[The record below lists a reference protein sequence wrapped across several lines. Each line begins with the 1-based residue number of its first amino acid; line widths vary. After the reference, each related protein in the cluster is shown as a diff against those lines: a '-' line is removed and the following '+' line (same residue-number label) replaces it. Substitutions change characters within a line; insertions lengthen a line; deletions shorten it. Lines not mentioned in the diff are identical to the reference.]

1 MKKTLLSIILTT
13 PFLAFSQSI
22 TGKITRS
29 GKQVSYVEII
39 AVKNQLKQ
47 TAISDEKGNFAL
59 KLPENGVYQ
68 IVCILDG
75 IEVSKDDI
83 TVNGI
88 TELDVA
94 LENKPAKEIEGVVVT
109 AKKKLIERKADR
121 LVFNI
126 ANSVASQ
133 GMDGIEALNNTPQIK
148 VDENAGISMVGKS
161 GIAVMINDRMLNLT
175 GTELINYLK
184 GLRSENIE
192 KIEVITAPPSKYE
205 AQGNSGLIN
214 IVLKRNQNMGWN
226 GNLTTSLLQTTYAG
240 FSNSATVNYQGE
252 KLRSSLKLR
261 QYDNQKH
268 SYENYKIAGSD
279 GMASSDDRR
288 DFWNGGGLNYSLDYE
303 LNKRSSVGL
312 VYDYGLGN
320 SGMDITNTSDY
331 FQNENYTNSLFTY
344 AEHRTKNKNN
354 TISAYYDLKFGNRD
368 NKLSI
373 TGNYFSNT
381 PESNIDFTTND
392 NSGNSFI
399 VKTPSELNY
408 KIYSGQADLMLPFE
422 FAKTEAGIKF
432 TSFDNNSDIK
442 YQNLINGT
450 YIIDPLRTNLFN
462 YKEKNY
468 AAYMSLEKE
477 LAERWTL
484 KAGLRYEY
492 STVSGAS
499 ASTGQNT
506 ENSYGKLFPTVYL
519 SYKADDNNTFNINYS
534 KRINRPGFR
543 AINPFRWYTN
553 INSYYSG
560 NPALNPSINHNFELS
575 YLYKGK
581 FSASA
586 YFQRELDAFSQI
598 VVLDGENKTS
608 NFYNFFN
615 KNSTGI
621 SLSFSDTLFNF
632 WEVNYSGDFSHMQTQ
647 VFATDAAS
655 RKGNST
661 TFNLQNSFAL
671 KKDKTIQFFMNY
683 WFRLPSN
690 MGNVYSYF
698 VGNFTSGVK
707 VNLMNKDLQ
716 MNVYVSDIFRQAKS
730 HGEIYYQN
738 SVHAFNNYYD
748 GQNLTVSLTYNFGN
762 KKVKAQDRTV
772 KFEEKNRAN

>member
-1 MKKTLLSIILTT
+1 MKKTLLSIILVT
-13 PFLAFSQSI
+13 PFLALSQSI

-29 GKQVSYVEII
+29 GKQVSHVEIV
-39 AVKNQLKQ
+39 AVKDHFKQ
-47 TAISDEKGNFAL
+47 ITISDDQGNFAL

-68 IVCILDG
+68 ILCILDG
-75 IEVSKDDI
+75 IEVSKEDI
-83 TVNGI
+83 AVKGSTKHD
-88 TELDVA
+88 LA
-94 LENKPAKEIEGVVVT
+94 FENKPLKEIQGVVVK

-133 GMDGIEALNNTPQIK
+133 GMDGIEALNNTPQIR

-161 GIAVMINDRMLNLT
+161 GIAVMINDRMLNLS

-214 IVLKRNQNMGWN
+214 IVLKKNQNLGWN
-226 GNLTTSLLQTTYAG
+226 GSLTTSLFQTTYAG

-261 QYDNQKH
+261 HYDSQKH
-268 SYENYKIAGSD
+268 SYENYKISGSD

-288 DFWNGGGLNYSLDYE
+288 DFWKGGGLNYILDYE
-303 LNKRSSVGL
+303 LNKRSRLGM
-312 VYDYGLGN
+312 VYDQGSGN

-331 FQNENYTNSLFTY
+331 FQSGNYTNTLATY
-344 AEHRTKNKNN
+344 AEHRTKNRNS
-354 TISAYYDLKFGNRD
+354 TVSAYYDLKFGKRD
-368 NKLSI
+368 NKLSV

-381 PESNIDFTTND
+381 PSSNIDFTTIR
-392 NSGNSFI
+392 NSGNSSV

-408 KIYSGQADLMLPFE
+408 RIYSGQADLTLPFE
-422 FAKTEAGIKF
+422 FAKSEAGVKF
-432 TSFDNNSDIK
+432 TTFDNDSDIR
-442 YQNLINGT
+442 YQDLINGSYVT
-450 YIIDPLRTNLFN
+450 DPLRSDLFN

-468 AAYMSLEKE
+468 AAYVSLERQ

-484 KAGLRYEY
+484 KAGFRYEY
-492 STVSGAS
+492 STVSGES

-506 ENSYGKLFPTVYL
+506 ENFYGKFFPTAYL

-543 AINPFRWYTN
+543 GINPFRWYTN

-575 YLYKGK
+575 YLFKGK
-581 FSASA
+581 FSVSA

-598 VVLDGENKTS
+598 VILEGENKTS

-621 SLSFSDTLFNF
+621 SLSYSDTLFNF
-632 WEVNYSGDFSHMQTQ
+632 WEVNYSGDLSHMETE
-647 VFATDAAS
+647 VYATDAAS
-655 RKGNST
+655 RKGSST
-661 TFNLQNSFAL
+661 TFNLQNGFAL
-671 KKDKTIQFFMNY
+671 KKDKTIQFFINY

-690 MGNVYSYF
+690 IGNVYSYF
-698 VGNFTSGVK
+698 VGNLTSGVK
-707 VNLMNKDLQ
+707 LNLMKKDLQ
-716 MNVYVSDIFRQAKS
+716 MNVYVSDIFGQAKS

-738 SVHAFNNYYD
+738 SIHSFNNYYD
-748 GQNLTVSLTYNFGN
+748 GQSLTVSMTYNFGN
-762 KKVKAQDRTV
+762 KKIKAQDRNIR
-772 KFEEKNRAN
+772 FEEKSRAN

>member
-1 MKKTLLSIILTT
+1 MKKTLLSVILIT

-29 GKQVSYVEII
+29 GNEVSYAEII
-39 AVKNQLKQ
+39 ASKNQIKQ
-47 TAISDEKGNFAL
+47 TIISDEKGNFTL
-59 KLPENGVYQ
+59 KLPENGIYQ

-75 IEVSKDDI
+75 IEVLKDDI
-83 TVNGI
+83 TVNG
-88 TELDVA
+88 TTKHDFAVEK
-94 LENKPAKEIEGVVVT
+94 KPAKEIEGVVVT

-133 GMDGIEALNNTPQIK
+133 GIDGIEALNNTPQIR
-148 VDENAGISMVGKS
+148 VDENTGISMVGKS

-214 IVLKRNQNMGWN
+214 IVLKKNQDLGWS
-226 GNLTTSLLQTTYAG
+226 GNLTTSLFQTTYAG

-261 QYDNQKH
+261 QYDSQKH
-268 SYENYKIAGSD
+268 SYENYKITGVD
-279 GMASSDDRR
+279 GMASSDNRR
-288 DFWNGGGLNYSLDYE
+288 DFWNGGGINYSIDYE
-303 LNKRSSVGL
+303 LNKKSSLGL
-312 VYDYGLGN
+312 VYDYGMGN

-331 FQNENYTNSLFTY
+331 FQKGNYTNTLSTY

-354 TISAYYDLKFGNRD
+354 TISAYYDLKFGKRD

-381 PESNIDFTTND
+381 PESNIDFTTVD
-392 NSGNSFI
+392 NSGNAFI
-399 VKTPSELNY
+399 VKTPSELDY
-408 KIYSGQADLMLPFE
+408 KIYSGQADLTLPFE

-432 TSFDNNSDIK
+432 TTFDNNSDIR

-450 YIIDPLRTNLFN
+450 YITDPLRSNLFK

-468 AAYMSLEKE
+468 AGYMSMEKQLTE
-477 LAERWTL
+477 KWTV

-492 STVSGAS
+492 STINGIS
-499 ASTGQNT
+499 ASTGQQT
-506 ENSYGKLFPTVYL
+506 ETSYGKLFPTFYL
-519 SYKADDNNTFNINYS
+519 SYKADDDNTFNINYS

-560 NPALNPSINHNFELS
+560 NPALNPSINHNFEFS

-586 YFQRELDAFSQI
+586 YFQRELDAFSQL

-621 SLSFSDTLFNF
+621 SVSFSDTLFSF
-632 WEVNYSGDFSHMQTQ
+632 WELNYSGDFSYMETQ

-698 VGNFTSGVK
+698 VGNLTSGVK
-707 VNLMNKDLQ
+707 LNMMNKDLQ

-738 SVHAFNNYYD
+738 SVHSFNNYYD
-748 GQNLTVSLTYNFGN
+748 GRNLIVSLTYSFGN
-762 KKVKAQDRTV
+762 KKVKAQDRNV

>member
-1 MKKTLLSIILTT
+1 MKKTLLSIILIT

-22 TGKITRS
+22 TGKIIRS
-29 GKQVSYVEII
+29 GKQVSYVEVV
-39 AVKNQLKQ
+39 AVKDHFKQ
-47 TAISDEKGNFAL
+47 TTISDEQGNFAL

-68 IVCILDG
+68 IVCIFDG
-75 IEVSKDDI
+75 IEVSKEDI
-83 TVNGI
+83 TVNGS
-88 TELDVA
+88 TKHDLA
-94 LENKPAKEIEGVVVT
+94 FENKPLKEIEGVVVT
-109 AKKKLIERKADR
+109 AKKRLIERKADR

-133 GMDGIEALNNTPQIK
+133 GMDGIEALNNTPQIR

-161 GIAVMINDRMLNLT
+161 AVAVMINDRMLNLT
-175 GTELINYLK
+175 GTELINYIK

-214 IVLKRNQNMGWN
+214 IVLKKNQNLGWN
-226 GNLTTSLLQTTYAG
+226 GSLTTSLFQTTYAG
-240 FSNSATVNYQGE
+240 VSNSATVNYQGE

-261 QYDNQKH
+261 QYDSQKH
-268 SYENYKIAGSD
+268 SYENYKISGSD

-288 DFWNGGGLNYSLDYE
+288 DFWRGGGLNYSLDYE

-312 VYDYGLGN
+312 VYDQGSGN

-331 FQNENYTNSLFTY
+331 FQSGSYTNTLSTY
-344 AEHRTKNKNN
+344 AEHRTKNRNS
-354 TISAYYDLKFGNRD
+354 TISAYYDLKFGKRD
-368 NKLSI
+368 NKLSV

-381 PESNIDFTTND
+381 PSSNIDFTTIG
-392 NSGNSFI
+392 NSGNSSV

-408 KIYSGQADLMLPFE
+408 RIYSGQADLTLPFE
-422 FAKTEAGIKF
+422 FAKSEAGVKF
-432 TSFDNNSDIK
+432 TTFDNNSDIR
-442 YQNLINGT
+442 YQDLNNGSYLT
-450 YIIDPLRTNLFN
+450 DPLRSDLFN

-468 AAYMSLEKE
+468 AAYISLERQ

-484 KAGLRYEY
+484 KAGFRYEY
-492 STVSGAS
+492 STVSGES

-506 ENSYGKLFPTVYL
+506 EKSYGNFFPTAYL
-519 SYKADDNNTFNINYS
+519 SYKVDDNNTFNINYS

-575 YLYKGK
+575 YLYRGK
-581 FSASA
+581 FSVSA

-615 KNSTGI
+615 KNSAGI
-621 SLSFSDTLFNF
+621 SLSYSDTLFNF
-632 WEVNYSGDFSHMQTQ
+632 WEVNYSGDLSHMETE
-647 VFATDAAS
+647 VYATDAAS
-655 RKGNST
+655 RKGSST

-671 KKDKTIQFFMNY
+671 KKDKTIQFFINY

-690 MGNVYSYF
+690 IGNVYSYF
-698 VGNFTSGVK
+698 VGNLTSGVK
-707 VNLMNKDLQ
+707 LNLMNKDLQ
-716 MNVYVSDIFRQAKS
+716 MNVFVSDIFRQAKS

-738 SVHAFNNYYD
+738 SIHSFNNYYD
-748 GQNLTVSLTYNFGN
+748 GQSLTVSLTYNFGN
-762 KKVKAQDRTV
+762 KKIKAQDRNMR
-772 KFEEKNRAN
+772 FEEKNRAN

>member
-1 MKKTLLSIILTT
+1 MKKTLLSIILVT
-13 PFLAFSQSI
+13 PFLALSQSI

-29 GKQVSYVEII
+29 GKQVSYVEIV
-39 AVKNQLKQ
+39 AVKDKLKQ
-47 TAISDEKGNFAL
+47 TTISDDQGDYAL
-59 KLPENGVYQ
+59 KLPENGIYQ
-68 IVCILDG
+68 VVCIVDG
-75 IEVSKDDI
+75 IEVSKDDV
-83 TVNGI
+83 TVNGSV
-88 TELDVA
+88 EHDLS
-94 LENKPAKEIEGVVVT
+94 LESKPAREIDGVVVT
-109 AKKKLIERKADR
+109 AKKRLIERKADR
-121 LVFNI
+121 LVFNV

-133 GMDGIEALNNTPQIK
+133 GMDGIEALNSTPQIR

-161 GIAVMINDRMLNLT
+161 AVAVMINDRMLNLT

-192 KIEVITAPPSKYE
+192 KIEVITAPPSRYE

-214 IVLKRNQNMGWN
+214 IVLKKNQNMGWN
-226 GNLTTSLLQTTYAG
+226 GSLTTSLFQTTYAG
-240 FSNSATVNYQGE
+240 FSNSATVNYQGG

-261 QYDNQKH
+261 QYDSQKH
-268 SYENYKIAGSD
+268 SYENYKIIGSD

-288 DFWNGGGLNYSLDYE
+288 DFWSGGGLNYSLDYE

-312 VYDYGLGN
+312 VYDQGLGN

-331 FQNENYTNSLFTY
+331 FDSESYTNTLSTY
-344 AEHRTKNKNN
+344 AEHRTKNKNS
-354 TISAYYDLKFGNRD
+354 TISAYYDLKFGKRD
-368 NKLSI
+368 NKLSV

-381 PESNIDFTTND
+381 PSSNIDFTTIG
-392 NSGNSFI
+392 NSGNSSV

-408 KIYSGQADLMLPFE
+408 RIYSGQADLTLPFGS
-422 FAKTEAGIKF
+422 ARTEAGVKF
-432 TSFDNNSDIK
+432 TTFDNNSDIR
-442 YQNLINGT
+442 YQDLINGT
-450 YIIDPLRTNLFN
+450 YVTDPLRSDLFN

-468 AAYMSLEKE
+468 ATYISMERQF
-477 LAERWTL
+477 AERWTL

-492 STVSGAS
+492 STVSGES

-506 ENSYGKLFPTVYL
+506 ENSYGKFFPTAYL

-575 YLYKGK
+575 YLYRGK
-581 FSASA
+581 LSVSA

-632 WEVNYSGDFSHMQTQ
+632 WEVNYSGDLSHMETQ
-647 VFATDAAS
+647 VYATDAAS

-690 MGNVYSYF
+690 IGNVYSYF
-698 VGNFTSGVK
+698 VGNLTSGVK
-707 VNLMNKDLQ
+707 LNLMNKDLQ

-738 SVHAFNNYYD
+738 STHTFNNYYD
-748 GQNLTVSLTYNFGN
+748 GQNLTVSLTYSFGN
-762 KKVKAQDRTV
+762 KTVKAQGRNV
-772 KFEEKNRAN
+772 RFEEKNRAN